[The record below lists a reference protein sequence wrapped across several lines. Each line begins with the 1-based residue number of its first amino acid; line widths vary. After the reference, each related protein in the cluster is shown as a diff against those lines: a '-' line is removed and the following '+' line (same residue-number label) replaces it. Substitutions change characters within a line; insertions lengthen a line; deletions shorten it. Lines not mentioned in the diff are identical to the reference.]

1 MKTCFSEGKR
11 MKQFGNLLF
20 LSKFS
25 MTPFLVQILKTRNLP
40 NCREEETMETIT
52 TYLQ

>member
-1 MKTCFSEGKR
+1 MKTCFSEGKLI
-11 MKQFGNLLF
+11 KQFGNLLF

-40 NCREEETMETIT
+40 NCREEEAMETNTI
-52 TYLQ
+52 YLR